1 MAKTFEHVNITKA
14 RTEYVCKKCG
24 KKIAAGEKNES
35 HFGKGEDGNMFN
47 YRLCEKCMTK
57 K

>member
-35 HFGKGEDGNMFN
+35 HFGKGED
-47 YRLCEKCMTK
+47 
-57 K
+57 